1 MTRFQKDKQEILA
14 GNSREVMAGRKEE
27 LKKLEK
33 ELRECRNGF
42 RAQCLRQEI
51 ERKRREYNELDAM
64 I

>member
-1 MTRFQKDKQEILA
+1 MTRFQKDKQEILE

-27 LKKLEK
+27 LRKLEK
-33 ELRECRNGF
+33 QLRECHNGF
-42 RAQCLRQEI
+42 RAQCLQQEI

>member
-14 GNSREVMAGRKEE
+14 GNSREVMVRRKEE

-51 ERKRREYNELDAM
+51 ERRQREYRELDEM

>member
-1 MTRFQKDKQEILA
+1 MTRFQKDKEEILA

-42 RAQCLRQEI
+42 RDQCLRQEI
-51 ERKRREYNELDAM
+51 ERRQREYRELDEM